1 MEMGGSRHFPFTIL
15 SPNNK
20 LGLLGIPLCDV
31 GAGGH
36 DDIFAQG
43 GVIITVAN
51 KQRRPPS
58 AATRASNTRFLEWRC
73 DSEHPGMCL
82 NPSG

>member
-1 MEMGGSRHFPFTIL
+1 MGMGGSRHFPFSVL
-15 SPNNK
+15 SPNNN

-36 DDIFAQG
+36 DDIFARG

-51 KQRRPPS
+51 TGIKHKLLGIKVR
-58 AATRASNTRFLEWRC
+58 L
-73 DSEHPGMCL
+73 
-82 NPSG
+82 